1 MRSRSKSGK
10 NAGVQPP
17 GRSGPD
23 KKSGAHVAPGQ
34 RQLRVGER
42 IRHILSDIMRRG
54 GLRDPALQDTGMIT
68 VTAVDIGPDLQHAA
82 VFVMPLG
89 GNNSD
94 EIVEALNR
102 ASGYFR
108 SEMAR
113 ELDLR
118 YTPKLSFK
126 IDRSFDEAAH
136 IDKLLGRYE
145 IRKDVDKQDDNDGD
159 LDSADN
165 D

>member
-1 MRSRSKSGK
+1 MRNRSKSGK
-10 NAGVQPP
+10 ATGTQP
-17 GRSGPD
+17 
-23 KKSGAHVAPGQ
+23 PGQ

-42 IRHILSDIMRRG
+42 IRHILSDVMRRG
-54 GLRDPALQDTGMIT
+54 GLRDPALQNTGMIT

-89 GNNSD
+89 GENAG
-94 EIVEALNR
+94 EIVDALNR
-102 ASGYFR
+102 AAGFFR

-113 ELDLR
+113 EMDLR
-118 YTPKLSFK
+118 YTPKLTFK

-145 IRKDVDKQDDNDGD
+145 VRKDVEAADDDDLDVDGD
-159 LDSADN
+159 EEYDDQA
-165 D
+165 

>member
-10 NAGVQPP
+10 NAGAQP
-17 GRSGPD
+17 
-23 KKSGAHVAPGQ
+23 PGQ

-54 GLRDPALQDTGMIT
+54 GLRDPDLQNTGMIT

-89 GNNSD
+89 GEKAD
-94 EIVEALNR
+94 TIVEALNR

-145 IRKDVDKQDDNDGD
+145 IRKDVDKEDDDNDGD
-159 LDSADN
+159 LNSENNA
-165 D
+165 

>member
-10 NAGVQPP
+10 NAGVQP
-17 GRSGPD
+17 
-23 KKSGAHVAPGQ
+23 PGQ

-42 IRHILSDIMRRG
+42 IRHILSDIMREG
-54 GLRDPALQDTGMIT
+54 GMRDPDLQNTGVIT

-82 VFVMPLG
+82 VYVMPLG
-89 GNNSD
+89 GDNSD
-94 EIVEALNR
+94 KIVEALNR
-102 ASGYFR
+102 ASGFFR
-108 SEMAR
+108 SRLAS

-118 YTPKLSFK
+118 YTPKVTFK

-145 IRKDVDKQDDNDGD
+145 VRKDVDKKDDDTDQGNE
-159 LDSADN
+159 A
-165 D
+165 

>member
-1 MRSRSKSGK
+1 MRSKSKSGK
-10 NAGVQPP
+10 NAGVQP
-17 GRSGPD
+17 
-23 KKSGAHVAPGQ
+23 PGQ

-54 GLRDPALQDTGMIT
+54 GLRDPDLQNTAAIT

-82 VFVMPLG
+82 AYVMPLG
-89 GNNSD
+89 GENAD
-94 EIVEALNR
+94 AIVAALNR
-102 ASGYFR
+102 ASGFFR

-118 YTPKLSFK
+118 YTPKVTFK

-145 IRKDVDKQDDNDGD
+145 VRKDTGRQEEEEENG
-159 LDSADN
+159 ADEAPA
-165 D
+165 